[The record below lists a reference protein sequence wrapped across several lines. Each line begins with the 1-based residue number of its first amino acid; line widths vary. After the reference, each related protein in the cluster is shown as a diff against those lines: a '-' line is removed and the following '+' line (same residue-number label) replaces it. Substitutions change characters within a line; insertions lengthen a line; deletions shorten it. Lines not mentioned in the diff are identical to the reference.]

1 MTFPPSVPPHLA
13 IAPVRVT
20 QDSRHDGPLPSL
32 PTRRSSGLKATPLWA
47 LLDGWVVMLT
57 WVAAPA
63 VMVIVPDV
71 AELSP
76 VALKLRVRSPAAPVI
91 DRFVKL
97 AAPFA
102 FVVAVSVPTSV
113 PPPVAIAA
121 ATVTPAWLSGL
132 RLASRTWFT
141 GCWATAVFLW
151 ALLDGWVVMLSC
163 VAAPAVIVTVV
174 DVALVSPVAVNVSVR
189 SPTVPVIDRSVK
201 LATPLPLV

>member
-1 MTFPPSVPPHLA
+1 
-13 IAPVRVT
+13 
-20 QDSRHDGPLPSL
+20 
-32 PTRRSSGLKATPLWA
+32 
-47 LLDGWVVMLT
+47 MLT

-102 FVVAVSVPTSV
+102 FVVAVSVPPSV

-121 ATVTPAWLSGL
+121 VTVTPAWLTEL
-132 RLASRTWFT
+132 PLASRTWIT
-141 GCWATAVFLW
+141 GCWANAAPLW

-163 VAAPAVIVTVV
+163 VAAPAVMVIVA
-174 DVALVSPVAVNVSVR
+174 DVAALSPVAQRPGERRPGAPVSAR
-189 SPTVPVIDRSVK
+189 WGK
-201 LATPLPLV
+201 LAT